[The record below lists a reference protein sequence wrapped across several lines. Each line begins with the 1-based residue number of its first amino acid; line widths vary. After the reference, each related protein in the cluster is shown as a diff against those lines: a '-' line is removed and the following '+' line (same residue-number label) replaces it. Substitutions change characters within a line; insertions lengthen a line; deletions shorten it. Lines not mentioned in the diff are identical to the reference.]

1 MTPWPS
7 LHTRNAHATLPDR
20 TEESADSGS
29 SPVLMRT
36 VVLLSRYLQRCSTIS
51 SHTRQDDID
60 DPWGSRDDLHGVG
73 WKTSVGPHRR
83 SVLAPAGLVIR
94 DVWPGWEVPEDMR
107 RRCERSAREVREEG
121 GSERRSEATFVHYL
135 LLFFSNVGWGERDCC
150 AVCQSCQVIVGHTQ
164 RTDKRQAEHT
174 IRARPASLRNA
185 CAERLLGQD
194 PWQQSLLL
202 GRPTRHIMHG

>member
-1 MTPWPS
+1 VSHSTRLAFSPESPATPWPS

-121 GSERRSEATFVHYL
+121 GSERRSEATFVHSTL
-135 LLFFSNVGWGERDCC
+135 SLVGKKNCL
-150 AVCQSCQVIVGHTQ
+150 
-164 RTDKRQAEHT
+164 
-174 IRARPASLRNA
+174 P
-185 CAERLLGQD
+185 
-194 PWQQSLLL
+194 P
-202 GRPTRHIMHG
+202 